1 MTRESSDSINEG
13 ENDLQVLLEKQ
24 DTQFRALTEVLK
36 DFLNNLGFAL
46 GNSVSKRSKSI
57 EEKIDKLNSIHNSGQ
72 LEDLNR
78 ERLENDASS
87 SDPNGTR
94 RVGPAKLPGNPNK
107 KRIIS
112 QDDDSLS
119 LFAPSEVEKELQ
131 QEEDN
136 PLRKVMF
143 VVNDTEPQSEGH
155 TDDILCELTEEFN
168 NDEICDPKINTNLAK
183 AINEVWGKKL
193 TPEKL
198 KIRLNKHL
206 KPENCDQLSPTLVNM
221 EIFSNISAHIRSQG
235 VKLQKMQKFLLKSAY
250 PIVKILDNILTN
262 NSSNNK
268 PDHMLINKIKEL
280 ASDALAVLS
289 QSSQELLQQRP
300 DAITKNVSREYETLK
315 HNVPLDSKQL
325 FSDDLNNRIKLLQA
339 SNEACKVNIT
349 PNNSRCYQTYS
360 PNFSQN
366 QENSI
371 SKTFK
376 VFSGTISTKTPFQK
390 KLQQGQGNK
399 HKF

>member
-1 MTRESSDSINEG
+1 M
-13 ENDLQVLLEKQ
+13 LLEKQ
-24 DTQFRALTEVLK
+24 DTQFRALTEALK

-119 LFAPSEVEKELQ
+119 LFALSDVEKELQ

-155 TDDILCELTEEFN
+155 TDGILCELTEEFN
-168 NDEICDPKINTNLAK
+168 NEELCDPKISPNLAK

-193 TPEKL
+193 TTEKL
-198 KIRLNKHL
+198 KIRLNKDL
-206 KPENCDQLSPTLVNM
+206 KPEIC
-221 EIFSNISAHIRSQG
+221 E
-235 VKLQKMQKFLLKSAY
+235 
-250 PIVKILDNILTN
+250 
-262 NSSNNK
+262 
-268 PDHMLINKIKEL
+268 
-280 ASDALAVLS
+280 
-289 QSSQELLQQRP
+289 
-300 DAITKNVSREYETLK
+300 
-315 HNVPLDSKQL
+315 
-325 FSDDLNNRIKLLQA
+325 
-339 SNEACKVNIT
+339 
-349 PNNSRCYQTYS
+349 
-360 PNFSQN
+360 
-366 QENSI
+366 
-371 SKTFK
+371 
-376 VFSGTISTKTPFQK
+376 
-390 KLQQGQGNK
+390 
-399 HKF
+399 